1 MAGGLWT
8 VGLYI
13 YIYIY
18 ISIFWTLLPD
28 FVGPITFFQGVFLFA
43 EVCRS

>member
-13 YIYIY
+13 YIYI
-18 ISIFWTLLPD
+18 SIFWTPLPD